1 MNELIVDQSDWGHI
15 RVTGEDRV
23 RFLHGMCTADVA
35 GLTEGGWAHAALLN
49 PKGRVMSM
57 FDVVQRG
64 DHLLLICQPD
74 LTDKTIALLDAH
86 VLMDDVELEP
96 TRVEVHRVWGAPETV
111 WDAAPVLAPLPGPA
125 ASAEAVEVRRIE
137 AGLPRYGVDVT
148 EDHFPFENPLGR
160 TIDYE
165 KGCYLGQE
173 PVYRVYAR
181 GQAARVLRGLR
192 LEGAEVPGAGAGVSH
207 PERKNAGV
215 VTSAARSPDFG
226 SIALAY
232 LHRTVW
238 DPGNRVT
245 VGDRPAAVVELP
257 FTATR

>member
-1 MNELIVDQSDWGHI
+1 MNQVIVDQSSWGHI

-23 RFLHGMCTADVA
+23 RFLHGMCTADVQ
-35 GLTEGGWAHAALLN
+35 GLGEGDWGRAALLN
-49 PKGRVMSM
+49 PKGRVMSI
-57 FDVVQRG
+57 FDVVARG
-64 DHLLLICQPD
+64 DHLLLICQPE
-74 LTDKTIALLDAH
+74 LTDKTIRLLDEH

-96 TRVEVHRVWGAPETV
+96 TEVAVHRIWGAPATV
-111 WDAAPVLAPLPGPA
+111 WDAPPIFTPPPGPES
-125 ASAEAVEVRRIE
+125 SAEAIEIRRIE
-137 AGLPRYGVDVT
+137 GGLPRYGVDVT

-173 PVYRVYAR
+173 PVYRVHAK

-192 LEGAEVPGAGAGVSH
+192 IEGDEAVAPGAEIAH
-207 PERKNAGV
+207 PERARAGA
-215 VTSAARSPDFG
+215 VTSAARSPAFG

-245 VGDRPAAVVELP
+245 VAGREATVVELP
-257 FTATR
+257 FA